1 MFRVLDDG
9 FRGTKEHR
17 KLMGFALVRDNYVE
31 VVDLEDDPNYR
42 PFVMD
47 QPCCTLLSVVAP
59 DGGEFMAA
67 FNRVPGCVR
76 ALVSIDSREFPRNAP
91 RFRGSLVAN
100 VSRTPTLGVLERRG
114 AVLEPEAW
122 VGNFNVEGIEARD
135 DKDLPDCR

>member
-47 QPCCTLLSVVAP
+47 QPCCSLLYVGAP

-67 FNRVPGCVR
+67 FNRVRGCVR
-76 ALVSIDSREFPRNAP
+76 ALGSIGSRDLPGNAR

-100 VSRTPTLGVLERRG
+100 VSRTPTLGVLKWRG

-122 VGNFNVEGIEARD
+122 VGNLNVEGIEARN